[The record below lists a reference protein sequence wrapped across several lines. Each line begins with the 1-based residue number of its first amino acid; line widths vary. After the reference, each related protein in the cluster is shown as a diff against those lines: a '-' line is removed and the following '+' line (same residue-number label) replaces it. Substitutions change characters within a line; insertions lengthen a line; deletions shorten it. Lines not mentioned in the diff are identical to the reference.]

1 MTSLACA
8 LAPACA
14 FESSSEPEAL
24 ESSGQELYQPPG
36 TQLWPGGIVP
46 VCFENGPAS
55 DGTGDPNPA
64 AAHPQFAELA
74 RIMRSAVD
82 NSWGRVANVRFT
94 GWGTCP
100 SNVPTDNAGTVAIH
114 WENIDANSGIGRS
127 GAFWTRMRLNP
138 ADLSKRGEAFYRGVV
153 MHEFG
158 HALGFDHEFRRP
170 DVAPAGEPCWDGL
183 GGPGSTFG
191 TPFDSYSIMT
201 YTYCNRESHPGVLSP
216 WDIVGVQRAY
226 GRKRP
231 GALVGESNRC
241 LDIPLPSSGP
251 GTGLQAYGC
260 NGGDNQRYRRDAARR
275 LYAPGG
281 GFSPIAADSYVDI
294 PGASAWDGNRLQIWS
309 RNDPATVN
317 QEWRF
322 DDVMIKGIGD
332 KCLDVAAFDFR
343 SGARIQLW
351 DCHGLVNQR
360 WTVDPSGEIRSRG
373 GDGGWCLD
381 VPWGQASWQNPLQLV
396 RCSGGAAQRFQ
407 ANDLGELKF
416 GGLCLDVRGGG
427 VANGSVVQL
436 YGCAGGAPHQQ
447 WHLTGPVHGQ
457 SGKCM
462 DIAGGPGSG
471 NRAAVQVWGCH
482 GGSNQEWDYYFKE

>member
-1 MTSLACA
+1 MARLAILGKERLWIQEARISPRAKGVHRIRDIDQIRLAGHPRPFIDVNPCSA
-8 LAPACA
+8 LH
-14 FESSSEPEAL
+14 
-24 ESSGQELYQPPG
+24 Q
-36 TQLWPGGIVP
+36 
-46 VCFENGPAS
+46 
-55 DGTGDPNPA
+55 
-64 AAHPQFAELA
+64 AAHE
-74 RIMRSAVD
+74 
-82 NSWGRVANVRFT
+82 
-94 GWGTCP
+94 
-100 SNVPTDNAGTVAIH
+100 
-114 WENIDANSGIGRS
+114 
-127 GAFWTRMRLNP
+127 
-138 ADLSKRGEAFYRGVV
+138 
-153 MHEFG
+153 
-158 HALGFDHEFRRP
+158 
-170 DVAPAGEPCWDGL
+170 DV
-183 GGPGSTFG
+183 
-191 TPFDSYSIMT
+191 
-201 YTYCNRESHPGVLSP
+201 HPG
-216 WDIVGVQRAY
+216 
-226 GRKRP
+226 
-231 GALVGESNRC
+231 
-241 LDIPLPSSGP
+241 
-251 GTGLQAYGC
+251 
-260 NGGDNQRYRRDAARR
+260 
-275 LYAPGG
+275 
-281 GFSPIAADSYVDI
+281 
-294 PGASAWDGNRLQIWS
+294 QIWS

-332 KCLDVAAFDFR
+332 KCLEVAGFDFR

-457 SGKCM
+457 SSKCM